1 MRFVLEFLEFKEKL
15 MDFEQ
20 FLTLTCDDNRY
31 RNYNLR
37 QLRKI
42 FVICKN
48 VKKKKFHDIE
58 QDLEEIVQLIFKMK
72 HKTKGSY
79 CLSKVKLKIY
89 EQGGFINRLPS
100 LHEMFEFYKHR
111 LESLIEIEREGGQ
124 LQYLSE
130 NQIYCNG

>member
-1 MRFVLEFLEFKEKL
+1 MRYVLKFLELYEKL

-20 FLTLTCDDNRY
+20 FLILPCDDNLY

-42 FVICKN
+42 SFICENIKAKN
-48 VKKKKFHDIE
+48 YHDID
-58 QDLEEIVQLIFKMK
+58 QDLVDILLLIFKMK

-100 LHEMFEFYKHR
+100 LNDMFEFYKHR
-111 LESLIEIEREGGQ
+111 LESLIEIEREGCQ